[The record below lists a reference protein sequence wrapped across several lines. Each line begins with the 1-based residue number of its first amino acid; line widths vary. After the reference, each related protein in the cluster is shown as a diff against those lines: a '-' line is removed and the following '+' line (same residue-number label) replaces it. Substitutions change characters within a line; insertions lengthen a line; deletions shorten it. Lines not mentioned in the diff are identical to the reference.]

1 MKGSSGSVWVVRF
14 HDRLRGASFVLH
26 WNVMEVRVESA
37 KSWMVCVKSQMEDY
51 SKDGEGP
58 QITTSVGEQ
67 KLPGRILEV

>member
-1 MKGSSGSVWVVRF
+1 
-14 HDRLRGASFVLH
+14 
-26 WNVMEVRVESA
+26 MEVRVESA